1 MKLKSYLKLYIA
13 AGAFIIACGGCS
25 GGDNG
30 SESMSVDV
38 KQFGSQEQEYVP
50 STDNYTPHQLDSIA
64 LTAVDDL
71 EPDQAV
77 RLLIYYKERI
87 NGGAPRLQT
96 IRKFKD
102 VYSIVSGNYGNA
114 FSKAVD
120 NARHSGNIDLAQ
132 LYMEFSATL
141 EAADQGAGL
150 PAADTVATDSV
161 PADSVRTDV
170 AGV

>member
-13 AGAFIIACGGCS
+13 AGAFIIACVGCS
-25 GGDNG
+25 GGNG
-30 SESMSVDV
+30 DSESISVDV
-38 KQFGSQEQEYVP
+38 TQSASQEQEYVP
-50 STDNYTPHQLDSIA
+50 STDNYTPRQLDSIA

-87 NGGAPRLQT
+87 DGGAPRLQT

-114 FSKAVD
+114 FRKAVD
-120 NARHSGNIDLAQ
+120 KARRSRNIDLAQ
-132 LYMEFSATL
+132 LYIDFSATL

-150 PAADTVATDSV
+150 PAVDTVATDSV
-161 PADSVRTDV
+161 PADSVRTGV